1 MTDRDTTTRTR
12 ARAPG
17 VGGVFHR
24 MAVHD
29 RVLRPDS
36 ERTTV
41 ATTKC
46 TKGGCKLDGGR
57 RMPGAGLSRRSPR
70 KAPLGQSA
78 FQPYWGKLAVR
89 NDRGDRGNVGIIRSP
104 IRASILPDLL
114 GHGRTGQFWFFCSTS
129 DQEKHLLPYRNAQS
143 QRVALPGLLAA
154 LHSSL
159 PHSIYIAESLIRI
172 NAGSFG
178 GEIMIYRPNW
188 AHVRNWTKPALR
200 GCGGRYE
207 FARHQG
213 KWTSVKA
220 PLGRSDRARCG
231 FFRDRRAQ
239 PRRECQ
245 RGMARHR
252 RGVHLLHRL
261 PLLRAFHRRKGTARR
276 PETA

>member
-104 IRASILPDLL
+104 IRASILPDHLRPFRL
-114 GHGRTGQFWFFCSTS
+114 ASRFGPFAGR
-129 DQEKHLLPYRNAQS
+129 P
-143 QRVALPGLLAA
+143 
-154 LHSSL
+154 
-159 PHSIYIAESLIRI
+159 
-172 NAGSFG
+172 
-178 GEIMIYRPNW
+178 
-188 AHVRNWTKPALR
+188 VRNP
-200 GCGGRYE
+200 
-207 FARHQG
+207 
-213 KWTSVKA
+213 
-220 PLGRSDRARCG
+220 PLGSG
-231 FFRDRRAQ
+231 
-239 PRRECQ
+239 
-245 RGMARHR
+245 
-252 RGVHLLHRL
+252 LS
-261 PLLRAFHRRKGTARR
+261 LR
-276 PETA
+276 